1 VTSEE
6 HADKALEVEL
16 MELMTQ
22 YPEATKLVAEKHKQ
36 VRGRCASCRSPTMDC
51 AVGPLAKKA
60 LRIARSRGWKG

>member
-22 YPEATKLVAEKHKQ
+22 YPEATKLVA
-36 VRGRCASCRSPTMDC
+36 
-51 AVGPLAKKA
+51 
-60 LRIARSRGWKG
+60 RSRGWKG